1 MMTPTE
7 IRNATAQE
15 LIDEIRRTQM
25 KMGGITSAVMDLL
38 TALSRKTDQLQN
50 QKDHFQRKHLEIW
63 GFLDDHYPEACRD
76 FDIVQNGGELE

>member
-7 IRNATAQE
+7 RRNATAQE

-25 KMGGITSAVMDLL
+25 KNGGITSAVMDLL
-38 TALSRKTDQLQN
+38 TALSRKTYQLQN
-50 QKDHFQRKHLEIW
+50 QRDHFQRKHLEIW
-63 GFLDDHYPEACRD
+63 QFLDEHYPEACRD

>member
-7 IRNATAQE
+7 RRNATAQE

-25 KMGGITSAVMDLL
+25 KSGGITSAVMDLL
-38 TALSRKTDQLQN
+38 AELSRKTDQLQN
-50 QKDHFQRKHLEIW
+50 QRDHFQRKHLQIW
-63 GFLDDHYPEACRD
+63 EFLDDHYPEACRD